1 MAHPLDWITAGLHS
15 LENQGLRR
23 KLSTRN
29 SSYLGQT
36 IRLDGQDLIAFASND
51 YLGLAAEALVPAV
64 HRVIDTV
71 GWGSGASPLICG
83 HGAIHAELERQ
94 LAIFEGTD
102 AALLFPSGFAANL
115 GSITALAGRGDAIYS
130 DAKNHASIIDGCRLS
145 GATTFVFPHRDVTA
159 LHQLLEGSSA
169 FRRRLIVTDS
179 LFSMDGNL
187 APLDKL
193 AELAEQFHAMLM
205 VDEAHATGLFGK
217 DGRGVAQHLGAE
229 DGIHL
234 RIGTLSKALGSIGGF
249 AVGSQPVIDWLVNR
263 ARSYVFSTALPEAA
277 AAAGLESLR
286 LVREEPHRR
295 TQLLERSTQLRAQLR
310 QQNWHLGTTSSQIIP
325 LYVGTPQA
333 AVDLSTKLRQEGF
346 LLPAI
351 RPPSVP
357 SGESLLRIS
366 LTYGHTPRSID
377 ALVAT
382 LEAHQPRP

>member
-15 LENQGLRR
+15 LENHGLRR
-23 KLSTRN
+23 RLSTRH
-29 SSYLGQT
+29 SSYRGQT
-36 IRLDGQDLIAFASND
+36 IRMDGQDLIAFASND
-51 YLGLAAEALVPAV
+51 YLGLAAEDLVPAV
-64 HRVIDTV
+64 HRAIDTV

-94 LAIFEGTD
+94 LALFEGTD
-102 AALLFPSGFAANL
+102 AALLFSSGFAANL
-115 GSITALAGRGDAIYS
+115 GSITALVGRGDAIYS

-145 GATTFVFPHRDVTA
+145 GATTFVFPHRDVTS
-159 LHQLLEGSSA
+159 LQGLLEDSSA

-193 AELAEQFHAMLM
+193 AELAEQFQAILM
-205 VDEAHATGLFGK
+205 VDEAHATGLYGK

-234 RIGTLSKALGSIGGF
+234 RIGTFSKALGSIGGF
-249 AVGSQPVIDWLVNR
+249 VASSQCVVDWLVNR

-295 TQLLERSTQLRAQLR
+295 TRLLERSAHVRSQLR
-310 QQNWHLGTTSSQIIP
+310 QQNWDLGSASSQIVP

-333 AVDLSTKLRQEGF
+333 AVELSTKLRQEGF

-357 SGESLLRIS
+357 AGESLLRIS
-366 LTYGHTPRSID
+366 LTYGHTTDSVD
-377 ALVAT
+377 ALVSA
-382 LEAHQPRP
+382 LESHRPRP